1 MLLSDTSIRRP
12 VFATVLNLLLVT
24 FGIVSFTRLQVRE
37 FPDVDPPIVTIST
50 NYIGASA
57 QVVERRITQL
67 IEDQIS
73 IVEAIK
79 SIESS
84 SMDGSS
90 TVTVEFDI
98 ERNIDDAANDLREAL
113 SGLLD
118 DLPDEADPPEI
129 TKEDSATEV
138 MMWLSL
144 TSEYLT
150 PVELADYAE
159 RYLVDSFSVLP
170 GVARIRISG
179 ASSFALRVWI
189 DRQALAAR
197 NLTVSD
203 VEKALQSQ
211 NVELPAGTI
220 QSLDRQFT
228 VRIKREFL
236 TEEDFRNLVVF
247 RGENGFLV
255 RLGEVAKIELAAEE
269 ARRTYRANGVPR
281 VGLGLIKQSQAN
293 TLDVSHAAKD
303 EMKRIRSQL
312 PDGMFLDESYDTS
325 VFIEESLKQVG
336 LTLGIAVILVVAVIY
351 LFLGNARATIIPAVT
366 VPVSLISSFILLNS
380 LGYSVNLLTLLALIL
395 AIGLVVDDA
404 IVVLENVYH
413 RIETGEKPLAAAF
426 LGTRQ
431 VAFAVIATTVVL
443 VAVFVPISFLE
454 GDLGKLFTEFAIT
467 LAVAV
472 CFSSFVALT
481 LSPMLASRLLTAET
495 SRGNWLTRFV
505 DGLFRR
511 FESVYRKVLG
521 GLLKVSLLVIL
532 IVGAFLGG
540 SYYFYKTLPSEF
552 TPKEDRGAFFVIT
565 SAPEGASFGSISNT
579 MDEVEKRLMYLN
591 EQGEVGTLL
600 IRAPRGFGSNIA
612 DFNQGLTIVVLSDW
626 GERRSAWVIMD
637 EVRAKL
643 ADVPGVKNFIV
654 MRQGLTR
661 GLQKPVQFVIGGPNY
676 EELASWRDKL
686 LAEVAK
692 NPKMIGVDYDYKETK
707 PQLRVNIDQNRAG
720 DLGVSIQNIGRSLE
734 SLLGSR
740 IVTTFIQDGEE
751 YDVIVEGNYDRK
763 RTPSDLTNIQ
773 VRSELTGELIPLSSL
788 VTIEEIA
795 DSGALNR
802 YNRIRAITLEANLA
816 EGYSLSEALDYLDDA
831 AARVL
836 PDQVIISY
844 KGQSL
849 DYKESGSS
857 AIFVFL
863 LAIIVVFLVLAA
875 QFESFIQPITIMLAV
890 PVAIF
895 GGLYGL
901 WTMGFA
907 QNIYTQIGT
916 IMLIGLAAK
925 NGILIVE
932 FINQLRDQ
940 GQDFNSAVL
949 DGSVRRLR
957 PIVMTG
963 LTTVMGSIPLVI
975 TSGAGSETRIVIG
988 VVILFGVSFSALF
1001 TLFVVPMA
1009 YQLIARR
1016 TTSPEAHL
1024 RRLEEALAD
1033 TNVENLDS
1041 EKAPRSA

>member
-24 FGIVSFTRLQVRE
+24 FGVVSFSRLQVRE
-37 FPDVDPPIVTIST
+37 FPDVDPPIVSIETS
-50 NYIGASA
+50 YVGASA
-57 QVVERRITQL
+57 SVVERRITQL

-73 IVEAIK
+73 VVEAIK

-84 SMDGSS
+84 SIDGMS

-98 ERNIDDAANDLREAL
+98 ERDIDNAANDLREAL
-113 SGLLD
+113 SGLLE
-118 DLPDEADPPEI
+118 DLPEEADPPEI

-144 TSEYLT
+144 TSDYLT

-179 ASSFALRVWI
+179 ASSFAMRVWV
-189 DRQALAAR
+189 DREALAAR
-197 NLTVSD
+197 GLTVGD
-203 VEKALQSQ
+203 IETALRSQ

-228 VRIKREFL
+228 VRIKREFVSAD
-236 TEEDFRNLVVF
+236 DFRKLVIH

-255 RLGEVAKIELAAEE
+255 RLGEVARVELDAQE

-293 TLDVSHAAKD
+293 TLDVSRAAKA
-303 EMKRIRSQL
+303 EMERVRKQL

-336 LTLGIAVILVVAVIY
+336 YTLGIAVLLVVAVIY
-351 LFLGNARATIIPAVT
+351 LFLGTARATLIPAVT
-366 VPVSLISSFILLNS
+366 VPVSLISSFIVLNA
-380 LGYSVNLLTLLALIL
+380 LGFSVNLLTLLALIL

-413 RIETGEKPLAAAF
+413 RIENGENPLAAAF

-472 CFSSFVALT
+472 SFSSFVALT
-481 LSPMLASRLLTAET
+481 LSPMIASRLLKAET
-495 SRGNWLTRFV
+495 TRGNWLTRVV
-505 DGLFRR
+505 DWVFRR
-511 FESVYRKVLG
+511 FERTYR
-521 GLLKVSLLVIL
+521 SLLGMLLRVPVL
-532 IVGAFLGG
+532 VVLVVGGFVAGT
-540 SYYFYKTLPSEF
+540 YYLYKTLPSEF

-565 SAPEGASFGSISNT
+565 SAPEGTSYGSISDT

-591 EQGEVGTLL
+591 ELGEVGTLL
-600 IRAPRGFGSNIA
+600 IRAPRGFGGNIA
-612 DFNQGLTIVVLSDW
+612 DFNEGLTIVVLDDW
-626 GERRSAWVIMD
+626 GKRRSAWVIMD
-637 EVRAKL
+637 EVQKRL

-661 GLQKPVQFVIGGPNY
+661 GLQKPVQFVLGGSTY
-676 EELASWRDKL
+676 EELAAWRDL
-686 LAEVAK
+686 LLTEVAK
-692 NPKMIGVDYDYKETK
+692 NPKLVGVDYDYKETK
-707 PQLRVNIDQNRAG
+707 PQLRVDIDQNRAG
-720 DLGVSIQNIGRSLE
+720 DLGISIRSVGRALE

-740 IVTTFIQDGEE
+740 TVTTFVQDGEE
-751 YDVIVEGNYDRK
+751 YDVIVEGDYDSK
-763 RTPSDLTNIQ
+763 RTPADLSNIQ
-773 VRSELTGELIPLSSL
+773 VRSDTSGELIPLASL
-788 VTIEEIA
+788 VSIEEIA
-795 DSGALNR
+795 DSGNLNR
-802 YNRIRAITLEANLA
+802 YNRLRAITLEANLA
-816 EGYSLSEALDYLDDA
+816 EGYRLSEALEYLDA
-831 AARVL
+831 AAERVL
-836 PDQVIISY
+836 PEEAIISY

-863 LAIIVVFLVLAA
+863 LALIVVYLVLAA
-875 QFESFIQPITIMLAV
+875 QFESFVQPLTIMLAV
-890 PVAIF
+890 PVAVA
-895 GGLYGL
+895 GGLFGL
-901 WTMGFA
+901 WCTGLA

-940 GQDFNSAVL
+940 GEEFNAAVL

-963 LTTVMGSIPLVI
+963 LTTVMGSIPLVV
-975 TSGAGSETRIVIG
+975 TSGAGSETRMVIG
-988 VVILFGVSFSALF
+988 IVILFGVSVSALF
-1001 TLFVVPMA
+1001 TLFVVPLA
-1009 YQLIARR
+1009 YQLLAKR
-1016 TTSPEAHL
+1016 TKSPQEHI
-1024 RRLEEALAD
+1024 RRLERAVA
-1033 TNVENLDS
+1033 DS
-1041 EKAPRSA
+1041 ESGISASADM